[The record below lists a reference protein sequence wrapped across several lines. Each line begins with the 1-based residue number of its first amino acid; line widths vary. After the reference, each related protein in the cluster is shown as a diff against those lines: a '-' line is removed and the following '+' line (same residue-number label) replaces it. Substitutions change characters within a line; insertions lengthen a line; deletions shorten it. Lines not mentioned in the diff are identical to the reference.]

1 LVSAYLTGLHK
12 EAAMNINERKEGES
26 FKAFKAR
33 RAEQNKLFNKRL
45 SSAVL
50 LWDSYKRGTYIKA
63 KHGLI

>member
-1 LVSAYLTGLHK
+1 
-12 EAAMNINERKEGES
+12 MNINERKSGES

-33 RAEQNKLFNKRL
+33 RAEQNELFKKRL

-50 LWDSYKRGTYIKA
+50 LWDSYNRGTYIKA